1 MKDKPSSKKSNF
13 KSIIGST
20 IAISIIVLLVLSFV
34 LALYFF
40 STLGIF
46 HLLNIKFESF
56 PSIISFI
63 LLYFLIGI
71 VSEIF
76 IGALILLMNH
86 SGKYTLKQQ
95 KVTSL
100 VFSFLT
106 NWAIV
111 SFLDYVMH
119 SIQIGLFATI
129 ILALIFS
136 LIEYACEDLGKDE
149 EKE

>member
-13 KSIIGST
+13 KSIIGAT

-46 HLLNIKFESF
+46 HLLNIKFDSF
-56 PSIISFI
+56 LSIISFI

-71 VSEIF
+71 VSDIF

-86 SGKYTLKQQ
+86 SGKYTLRQQ
-95 KVTSL
+95 QVTSL

-119 SIQIGLFATI
+119 SIQIGLVATI

-136 LIEYACEDLGKDE
+136 LIEYACEGLEKDG

>member
-95 KVTSL
+95 QVTSL

>member
-1 MKDKPSSKKSNF
+1 MKDKPSSKKRN
-13 KSIIGST
+13 IIGAT
-20 IAISIIVLLVLSFV
+20 IAISILVLLVLSFV

-46 HLLNIKFESF
+46 HLLNVKFESF
-56 PSIISFI
+56 SSLISFI

-71 VSEIF
+71 VSDIF
-76 IGALILLMNH
+76 IGALILLMKH
-86 SGKYTLKQQ
+86 SEKYTQKQQ
-95 KVTSL
+95 QVTSL

-106 NWAIV
+106 NWAII

-136 LIEYACEDLGKDE
+136 LIEYVCEDFEKDE
-149 EKE
+149 EKK